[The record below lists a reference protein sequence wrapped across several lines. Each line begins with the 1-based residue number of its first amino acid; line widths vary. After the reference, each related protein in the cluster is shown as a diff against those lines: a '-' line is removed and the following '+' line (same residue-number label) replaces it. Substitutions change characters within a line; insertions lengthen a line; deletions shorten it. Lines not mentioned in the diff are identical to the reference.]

1 MWPYKMRWLW
11 NGAFLCPCTC
21 HYLLVLFRIL
31 ETFAELHVLGLVYLL
46 LSRELWC
53 TWNTTFY
60 SHVPTISC
68 TNCVIPQT
76 VQSHTPILLW
86 TVMHLTLSFHPLCTC
101 DCHISIVAPLPILIL
116 DPGIDNDTYPL
127 DASLMVHATI
137 FSALQLRSLSL
148 GDVWYYEVRMCG
160 YLMR

>member
-21 HYLLVLFRIL
+21 HYLLVLFHIL
-31 ETFAELHVLGLVYLL
+31 ETSAELHILSLVYLL
-46 LSRELWC
+46 LSHELWC
-53 TWNTTFY
+53 TWNTTIY

-86 TVMHLTLSFHPLCTC
+86 KVMHLMLSFHPLCTC
-101 DCHISIVAPLPILIL
+101 DWPQTICPPPVTCVRLPFMFYIANPCSVYILECRWGMWLLALHGHWRLEQCHI
-116 DPGIDNDTYPL
+116 
-127 DASLMVHATI
+127 
-137 FSALQLRSLSL
+137 
-148 GDVWYYEVRMCG
+148 
-160 YLMR
+160 